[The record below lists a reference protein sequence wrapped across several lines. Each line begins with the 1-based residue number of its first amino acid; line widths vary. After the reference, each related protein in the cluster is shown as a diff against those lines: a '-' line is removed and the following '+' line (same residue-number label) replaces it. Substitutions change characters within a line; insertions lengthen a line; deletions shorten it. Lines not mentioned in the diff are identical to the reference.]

1 MDLSPAQVTQA
12 LTPDRKKSAIAGVV
26 LSLFG
31 LAILIYGTFV
41 LPIPEEGRLF
51 AGLVLIVF
59 GILLATSAVLVFV
72 LPAAYDYWQEGT
84 AFTPVFRTLF

>member
-1 MDLSPAQVTQA
+1 MRIQQA

-31 LAILIYGTFV
+31 LAVLIYGTFV
-41 LPIPEEGRLF
+41 LPIPKEGRLF

-72 LPAAYDYWQEGT
+72 LPAAYDYWEGGT
-84 AFTPVFRTLF
+84 RIFPGL